1 MVRPVVLALA
11 LLFWLNAR
19 PGGVSGQGAVRQIFA
34 VVHGTALLP
43 CDIAPPIPHD
53 PLDTV
58 ILVVWYR
65 YEKTA
70 IYSVDIRDKFTD
82 PNKSHWK
89 DESLEG
95 RSHFRMLS
103 EPAMLTIDNVS
114 EMDAGIYRCR
124 VDFRKSPTRNS
135 RLNLTVIVP
144 PQKPV
149 ILSEYNEEI
158 EHTGPFYEGD
168 RVKLT
173 CMVSGGRPEPKVRW
187 WRGETLMDTGNEGI
201 SGQFT
206 ASSSSVKQ
214 NEMTIEA
221 LGRYDQG
228 AVYTCQASNSNLS
241 APVSAS
247 VTIEMYLKPLEV
259 QVLSSRQPL
268 SCGRTYEVQ
277 CQAVGSKPPANVT
290 WWKDNERLTNA
301 TQTVSPDGNVTSST
315 LTFQP
320 TKSDNGKSLV
330 CRAENQNV
338 QQLEEMVG
346 GKVEDSWTIDVH
358 YVPILKLA
366 LGINMNPA
374 DIEEGDDVYF
384 ECKIDA
390 NPPAYK
396 VIWKHNG
403 QVVQGNVKSGVI
415 MNQKDLALQNVKR
428 QQAGN
433 YSCLAS
439 NVEGDGESNV
449 VRLTVMYKPVCRHN
463 QKLTY
468 GVARNE
474 NTEIVCEVDAYPAPD
489 VFKWTFNRT
498 GGVASEIGSNE
509 VVQHTRPGGSETGS
523 GGGGSLS
530 SGKRG
535 KLSSV
540 LTYSPSVMGMG
551 GGGGGSGNG
560 GNVGDNDYGTVTCR
574 ASNTA
579 GQQIEPC
586 VFHVIAA
593 VRPDPPFNCTSGD
606 RTLFSVHVWC
616 TQGFDGGVAQR
627 FALEAYDSAG
637 RAGAADGGPSGP
649 DDGYGG
655 PAVAAD
661 GPAPPMLANL
671 TADRPD
677 FTLRQLSP
685 SVGLRLAVYAYN
697 SRGTSDRTWLTA
709 YTLNSADKQTTS
721 GSSAVGAGGNDRFR
735 LTPVVA
741 GLLAI
746 TIVSAVA
753 AAAVMCALRVRSRR
767 HRNQRRQDLCGA
779 GTGSVM
785 GGGIGGGAAV
795 IAVCKQKADDD
806 DDEYAAAASDPDKN
820 PDLIPPTK
828 IKSGSRGN
836 IGYRVVQQQ
845 PMMGLNDNDDENL
858 DAAESSDD
866 ERSGYPT
873 LPVDGIGSR
882 PSVSSLRHP
891 ATSVGPGYSN
901 NGYRPEQHMSTT
913 IAVSSRLPPYH
924 HREIV
929 TVRTPLMSSQQESC
943 V

>member
-1 MVRPVVLALA
+1 MVSPAVLALA

-19 PGGVSGQGAVRQIFA
+19 PEGVSGQGAVRQIFA
-34 VVHGTALLP
+34 VVHGTASLP

-149 ILSEYNEEI
+149 ILSEYHEEI

-201 SGQFT
+201 PGQFT

-221 LGRYDQG
+221 LSRYDQG

-247 VTIEMYLKPLEV
+247 VTIEMYLKPLDV

-268 SCGRTYEVQ
+268 SSGRTYEVQ

-320 TKSDNGKSLV
+320 TKSDNGKSLI

-338 QQLEEMVG
+338 QHLEEMG
-346 GKVEDSWTIDVH
+346 SKVEDSWTIDVH

-403 QVVQGNVKSGVI
+403 QVIQGNVKSGVI

-498 GGVASEIGSNE
+498 GSVASEIGSNE
-509 VVQHTRPGGSETGS
+509 VIQHTRTGGVETGNVS
-523 GGGGSLS
+523 GGLS
-530 SGKRG
+530 SGKRN

-540 LTYSPSVMGMG
+540 LTYSPSAMGMG
-551 GGGGGSGNG
+551 GGGGGNGNG

-579 GQQIEPC
+579 GQQVEPC

-606 RTLFSVHVWC
+606 RTQFSVHVWC

-637 RAGAADGGPSGP
+637 RADGGPSGL

-709 YTLNSADKQTTS
+709 YTLNSPDQQTTS
-721 GSSAVGAGGNDRFR
+721 GSSAVGAGGNDHFR

-741 GLLAI
+741 GLLAV

-779 GTGSVM
+779 GTGSIM
-785 GGGIGGGAAV
+785 GGGVGGGAAV
-795 IAVCKQKADDD
+795 IAVCKQKTDDD
-806 DDEYAAAASDPDKN
+806 DDEYTAALDPDKN

-845 PMMGLNDNDDENL
+845 SMMGLNDDDDENL
-858 DAAESSDD
+858 NAAESSDD

-882 PSVSSLRHP
+882 PSASSLRHP
-891 ATSVGPGYSN
+891 ATSIGPGYSN
-901 NGYRPEQHMSTT
+901 NGYRPEQHISTT

>member
-1 MVRPVVLALA
+1 MVRPAVLALA

-19 PGGVSGQGAVRQIFA
+19 PGGVSGQGPIRQIFA
-34 VVHGTALLP
+34 VVHGTASLP
-43 CDIAPPIPHD
+43 CDIAPPIPHE

-89 DESLEG
+89 DHMLEG

-114 EMDAGIYRCR
+114 ENDAGIYRCR
-124 VDFRKSPTRNS
+124 VDFKNSPTRNS

-158 EHTGPFYEGD
+158 DHTGPFYEGD
-168 RVKLT
+168 RVKMT
-173 CMVSGGRPEPKVRW
+173 CMVSGGRPEPKIRW

-201 SGQFT
+201 SDQLY
-206 ASSSSVKQ
+206 SYSSVKKNQ
-214 NEMTIEA
+214 LTIEA

-228 AVYTCQASNSNLS
+228 AVFTCQASNSNLS

-247 VTIEMYLKPLEV
+247 VTIEMFLKPLVV

-268 SCGRTYEVQ
+268 SAGRTYEIQ
-277 CQAVGSKPPANVT
+277 CQAMGSKPPANIT

-301 TQTVSPDGNVTSST
+301 TQTVSPDGNVTSSK
-315 LTFQP
+315 LTFKP
-320 TKSDNGKSLV
+320 TKSDNGKSLI
-330 CRAENQNV
+330 CRAENDQV
-338 QQLEEMVG
+338 RQQLDNSA
-346 GKVEDSWTIDVH
+346 GKVEDTWKIDVH
-358 YVPILKLA
+358 YVPLLKLA

-390 NPPAYK
+390 NPLSYK

-403 QVVQGNVKSGVI
+403 QVVLGSTKSGVI
-415 MNQKDLALQNVKR
+415 INQNDLALQNVKR

-449 VRLTVMYKPVCRHN
+449 VRLMVMYKPVCKQN

-474 NTEIVCEVDAYPAPD
+474 NTEIVCEVDAYPAPE

-498 GGVASEIGSNE
+498 GGPASENGNNE
-509 VVQHTRPGGSETGS
+509 VVQHTGNGGSGE
-523 GGGGSLS
+523 GGRAGGSS
-530 SGKRG
+530 SAGLG
-535 KLSSV
+535 TLSSV
-540 LTYSPSVMGMG
+540 LNYSPTAVGMG
-551 GGGGGSGNG
+551 G
-560 GNVGDNDYGTVTCR
+560 VADNDYGTVTCR

-579 GQQIEPC
+579 GQQMEPC

-606 RTLFSVHVWC
+606 RTLSSVRVWC
-616 TQGFDGGVAQR
+616 AQGFDGGVTQR

-637 RAGAADGGPSGP
+637 HVGPDADGP
-649 DDGYGG
+649 DNSVDGG

-661 GPAPPMLANL
+661 GPAPQLLANM

-677 FTLRQLSP
+677 FTIQRLPRTA
-685 SVGLRLAVYAYN
+685 GLRLAVYAYN

-721 GSSAVGAGGNDRFR
+721 GSSVVGNGANNR
-735 LTPVVA
+735 LHVTPVVA
-741 GLLAI
+741 GLLAV
-746 TIVSAVA
+746 TAVSAVVA
-753 AAAVMCALRVRSRR
+753 GVVMCALRVRSRR
-767 HRNQRRQDLCGA
+767 HTDQRRVDVHGGM
-779 GTGSVM
+779 GTGSIM
-785 GGGIGGGAAV
+785 GGGAGGGAAV
-795 IAVCKQKADDD
+795 IAVCKQKADGDD
-806 DDEYAAAASDPDKN
+806 YAAAALDPDKN

-828 IKSGSRGN
+828 VKGGSRGN
-836 IGYRVVQQQ
+836 IGYRVVQQL
-845 PMMGLNDNDDENL
+845 PMGLNDDDNDENL
-858 DAAESSDD
+858 EAAESSDD
-866 ERSGYPT
+866 ERAGYPT
-873 LPVDGIGSR
+873 LPVDGISSR
-882 PSVSSLRHP
+882 PSVNSLRH
-891 ATSVGPGYSN
+891 AAASVGPGYSN
-901 NGYRPEQHMSTT
+901 NGYRPEQYMTKTTT
-913 IAVSSRLPPYH
+913 ISSRLPPYH